1 MPLFSIGPGSSGY
14 NFQTEFFDLS
24 CSVLLGSA
32 GTLYQGQAVWYDQTC
47 VPGTKGADQVL
58 PAPNANSCRIFG
70 IYQGATLQGT
80 ALIASNGA
88 SQYFPIYARQKGYG
102 LVLGQTTTSGTSAGS
117 AAINVGSQLI
127 GVVNTA
133 GLYGAVSGTAAAT
146 GVNIGFA
153 LATGSAS
160 AAGSAIMAGNTAA
173 TKVINA
179 YISV

>member
-1 MPLFSIGPGSSGY
+1 MLFKVGPGSSGY
-14 NFQTEFFDLS
+14 NYQTEYLDLS

-32 GTLYQGQAVWYDQTC
+32 GTLYQGQAVWVDQTQ

-58 PAPNANSCRIFG
+58 PAPNANGCRIYG

-80 ALIASNGA
+80 ALIASNGPNT
-88 SQYFPIYARQKGYG
+88 YFDIMVRQKGYG
-102 LVLGQTTTSGTSAGS
+102 LVLAQTTTSGTSAGS
-117 AAINVGSQLI
+117 AAVNVGSQLI

-133 GLYGAVSGTAAAT
+133 GLYGAVTGTAAAT

-179 YISV
+179 YIAV